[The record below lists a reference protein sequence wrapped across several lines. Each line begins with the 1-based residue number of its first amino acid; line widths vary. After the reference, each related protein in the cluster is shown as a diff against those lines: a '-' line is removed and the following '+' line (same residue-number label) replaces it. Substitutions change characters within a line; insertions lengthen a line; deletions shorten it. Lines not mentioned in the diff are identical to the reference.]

1 MLGSCGKDYLCCA
14 DLIPFHLAFV
24 DSTNQNLLD
33 NTEAQRVLLY
43 DKDGTP
49 LDTRVIVSDN
59 YYTVSFGLSREEMNK
74 EYFFRIPS
82 LNYQGSF
89 VMIEK
94 NLESPF
100 LLFNNTKVTSQLSE
114 VSRHLFVLKLPL

>member
-1 MLGSCGKDYLCCA
+1 MLGSCDKDYLCCA